1 MLESIKRWLSGAPSP
16 SDFEAIAQWATGR
29 GHEFKRSR
37 DSEGFVIE
45 AARAIPP
52 WRLEWGPS
60 QRNYIA
66 GAELRLRAE
75 TGSGSDVQ
83 LLVLS
88 RALMELLERQVF
100 EEYTDQ
106 LQTRVDTATPEEMRW
121 LVLYPKVPAAE
132 LKDLRGEFGGVASV
146 PQLLPQWLDGPL
158 ADKLAQAR
166 ASWLGTDDPLVLI
179 VQRGRLT
186 MRTALARPD
195 PAQLASLLGLFE
207 VALREARRV
216 AVQWRAESAAGT
228 ESTQPSLW
236 GGREGPPTQT

>member
-1 MLESIKRWLSGAPSP
+1 MLESIKRWLSGTPSRA
-16 SDFEAIAQWATGR
+16 DFEAIQGWAESR
-29 GHEFKRSR
+29 SLDFKRPR
-37 DSEGFVIE
+37 DGEGFVIE
-45 AARAIPP
+45 APRAAPP
-52 WRLEWGPS
+52 WRLEWGAS
-60 QRNYIA
+60 QRPYIA

-75 TGSGSDVQ
+75 TGSSSDVQ

-100 EEYTDQ
+100 EEYTEQ
-106 LQTRVDTATPEEMRW
+106 LQTRIDTATPEEMRW
-121 LVLYPKVPAAE
+121 LVLYPKLPAAE
-132 LKDLRGEFGGVASV
+132 LKGLREQFGGVASV

-166 ASWLGTDDPLVLI
+166 TSWLGADDPLVLI

-186 MRTALARPD
+186 MRTPLANPD
-195 PAQLASLLGLFE
+195 PARLTSVLALFE

-216 AVQWRAESAAGT
+216 AVQWRAESTAGM

-236 GGREGPPTQT
+236 GREGPPTQT